1 MVAEVEVDPYCDCA
15 CLGNP
20 YYYYGDPYYYGGP

>member
-15 CLGNP
+15 CLGDP
-20 YYYYGDPYYYGGP
+20 YYYSDPYYYGDP

>member
-15 CLGNP
+15 CLGDP
-20 YYYYGDPYYYGGP
+20 YYYADPYYYGDP